1 MESRVQKTLL
11 NARVNLIFYF
21 LTLCLS
27 FFSRKIFLDC
37 LGADFVGLTGT
48 LQNLLGFL
56 NLAELGVGSAIGY
69 LLYKPLFDKDH
80 DKINEIISVMGY
92 LYRWIGGIILGAG
105 CVLACFL
112 PLIFPETGFDLALI
126 YFAYFAFLGSSM
138 IGYFINYRQNL
149 LGADQRNYVVTGY
162 YQTMNICKT
171 IIQLALAY
179 YTRSYYLWVLIEL
192 SFGIIYSFVLNWKIN
207 RTYPWLKAD
216 VALGR
221 RVFKKYPDVMLKT
234 RQMFFHRI
242 GGFCQSQVTPF
253 LIYTYSSLSMVALYQ
268 NYTIVTSKIGGFF
281 YNLIG
286 GMNASIGNLI
296 AEGNPPKIFST
307 FQELFSMQFFISGLV
322 CSLVYLLIDPFIIV
336 WLGEEYLL
344 NHNTLILI
352 LLTTFIQSSRFI
364 VDDFIFGYG
373 MFWDVWSPAIE
384 STLLLIVG
392 ITCGAIWGMNGAL
405 LGPLAGLVFVISLW
419 KPFMLFKWG
428 LKMPVIV
435 YWIGYIKNA
444 CCVVLPLVVTK
455 YLIQYIS
462 MHETANFFEWT
473 KYAIVVAVIYVSLSY
488 LSFLL
493 MTDGM
498 KTLNKRL
505 YRLIVN
511 IKFFKK

>member
-56 NLAELGVGSAIGY
+56 NLAELGIGGAIGY
-69 LLYKPLFDKDH
+69 LLYKPLFDQDH

-126 YFAYFAFLGSSM
+126 YFAYFAFLSSSM

-171 IIQLALAY
+171 VIQLALAY
-179 YTRSYYLWVLIEL
+179 YTRNYYLWVLIEL

-221 RVFKKYPDVMLKT
+221 RVFKKYPEVMVKT
-234 RQMFFHRI
+234 RQLFVHKL
-242 GGFCQSQVTPF
+242 VPF
-253 LIYTYSSLSMVALYQ
+253 TQYQCTSFLVYAFVSLETVAFYG
-268 NYTIVTSKIGGFF
+268 NYMIITDKLTQFTNNF
-281 YNLIG
+281 YNSMG
-286 GMNASIGNLI
+286 ASVGNLI
-296 AEGNPPKIFST
+296 AEQNYTKIERIYW
-307 FQELFSMQFFISGLV
+307 ELLSVRFLV
-322 CSLVYLLIDPFIIV
+322 AGWLSYCIYYLSQPFIVV
-336 WLGEEYLL
+336 WLGPDYLL
-344 NHNTLILI
+344 SDTVVVLIVINFFVRLTREVSDPFLFGAGLFQDVFSPVVEMLVFFPVAIIGGYFIGLPGIILGGIVSLMVIGWGWKPYFLYTRLFKTSLRKNVFTLLKYFLSIVAAI
-352 LLTTFIQSSRFI
+352 MISAIICEFYTFINPYSSFYELLI
-364 VDDFIFGYG
+364 YAMLIG
-373 MFWDVWSPAIE
+373 
-384 STLLLIVG
+384 STCLIVG
-392 ITCGAIWGMNGAL
+392 
-405 LGPLAGLVFVISLW
+405 VIIMYT
-419 KPFMLFKWG
+419 FTRGFRD
-428 LKMPVIV
+428 
-435 YWIGYIKNA
+435 
-444 CCVVLPLVVTK
+444 
-455 YLIQYIS
+455 
-462 MHETANFFEWT
+462 F
-473 KYAIVVAVIYVSLSY
+473 
-488 LSFLL
+488 
-493 MTDGM
+493 
-498 KTLNKRL
+498 
-505 YRLIVN
+505 VN
-511 IKFFKK
+511 IRFLKRC